1 MLKTLF
7 SKIVA
12 LFIAILL
19 VSTSITGVMLYI
31 FLGNFASEEKEKLL
45 SDTADSINS
54 MLNDYLT
61 AYYNNY
67 NNPMFAFWEEI
78 YRRML
83 DNALE
88 RESQSTGTVIWIVS
102 TEGEIGI
109 IKGNQAVVREIV
121 QKLTDDTGKIKLQN
135 PAQYKDVMSG
145 SVPMVKE

>member
-7 SKIVA
+7 SKIVV

-88 RESQSTGTVIWIVS
+88 RESQSTGHCHMDCVHRRRNRYYQ
-102 TEGEIGI
+102 G
-109 IKGNQAVVREIV
+109 
-121 QKLTDDTGKIKLQN
+121 
-135 PAQYKDVMSG
+135 
-145 SVPMVKE
+145 

>member
-7 SKIVA
+7 SKIVV

-67 NNPMFAFWEEI
+67 NNPMFAFWRKYTAECWITPLRGKVKVQALSYGLCPQKEKSVLSRVI
-78 YRRML
+78 RR
-83 DNALE
+83 
-88 RESQSTGTVIWIVS
+88 W
-102 TEGEIGI
+102 
-109 IKGNQAVVREIV
+109 
-121 QKLTDDTGKIKLQN
+121 
-135 PAQYKDVMSG
+135 
-145 SVPMVKE
+145 